1 MTGTL
6 GILAYGSLIDDPG
19 PELAAV
25 VVRVIKEGVVTP
37 FKVEFARTSAT
48 RAGAPTLVPVTTGG
62 AHIPAQILV
71 LRADIDESTAREIL
85 WRRETG
91 RTGGALALGNQ
102 TPAGA
107 NRIIERLQDFHGIS
121 VVLYVRIG
129 TNIARLTAQKLAELA
144 IASVKF
150 ADLQEGRD
158 GISYLAAALRNGVR
172 TPLTG
177 EFEQEI
183 KRQTGAVSL
192 AEALRTLRGARRRD
206 R

>member
-25 VVRVIKEGVVTP
+25 VVRVIKEGVITP

-48 RAGAPTLVPVTTGG
+48 RAGAPTLIPVTTGG
-62 AHIPAQILV
+62 AHIPAQVLV
-71 LRADIDESTAREIL
+71 LRADIDESTARDIL

-91 RTGGALALGNQ
+91 RTGGALGNQ
-102 TPAGA
+102 TPPGA
-107 NRIIERLQDFHGIS
+107 NRVIERLQDFHGNS
-121 VVLYVRIG
+121 VVLYMRIG

-144 IASVKF
+144 IASAKS

-183 KRQTGAVSL
+183 KRQTGAISL
-192 AEALRTLRGARRRD
+192 AEALRILRGARKRD

>member
-25 VVRVIKEGVVTP
+25 VVRVIKEGVITP

-48 RAGAPTLVPVTTGG
+48 RAGAPTLIPVNTGG
-62 AHIPAQILV
+62 AHLPAQILV
-71 LRADIDESTAREIL
+71 LRADIDESTARDIL

-91 RTGGALALGNQ
+91 RTGGAPGNQ
-102 TPAGA
+102 TPAEA
-107 NRIIERLQDFHGIS
+107 NRVIGRLRDFHGIS
-121 VVLYVRIG
+121 VVLYMRIG

-144 IASVKF
+144 IASVKS

-192 AEALRTLRGARRRD
+192 AEALRILRGARRRD